1 MIFDKEG
8 IKYYKAIKVTTTRG
22 VENYLPYNK
31 VNLDLHEKFKSNL
44 SNEKKEKYKIEVIE
58 LTIEEAANLGFA
70 EAYQIINPPKGKSE
84 PKENTTIIELLMKQ
98 NQDLAERLAKI
109 EQRKEVEETEPTE
122 ESKPNKKK

>member
-1 MIFDKEG
+1 MIFSKEG
-8 IKYYKAIKVTTTRG
+8 TKYYKAIKVTTTRG
-22 VENYLPYNK
+22 IENYIPFNK

-84 PKENTTIIELLMKQ
+84 PKENTTMIELLMKQ
-98 NQDLAERLAKI
+98 NQDLAERLAKM
-109 EQRKEVEETEPTE
+109 EEKNDKPKKET
-122 ESKPNKKK
+122 K